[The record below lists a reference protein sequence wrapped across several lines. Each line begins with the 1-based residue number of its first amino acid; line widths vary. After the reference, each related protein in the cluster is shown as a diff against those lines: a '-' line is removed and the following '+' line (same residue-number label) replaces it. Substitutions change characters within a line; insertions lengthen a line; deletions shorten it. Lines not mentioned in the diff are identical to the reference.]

1 VSAHGEHAI
10 IVARP
15 SSTRS
20 DDLRTAITGRLGR
33 SDTQDFVCSQGYNNN
48 SIHRHGPS
56 YMGFARYDEA
66 AILMSFEELRAV
78 GEDAGADL
86 IERFPPPRV
95 SVRLQNPAAARR
107 QSTSL

>member
-1 VSAHGEHAI
+1 
-10 IVARP
+10 
-15 SSTRS
+15 
-20 DDLRTAITGRLGR
+20 
-33 SDTQDFVCSQGYNNN
+33 
-48 SIHRHGPS
+48 
-56 YMGFARYDEA
+56 MGFARYDEA

>member
-1 VSAHGEHAI
+1 
-10 IVARP
+10 
-15 SSTRS
+15 
-20 DDLRTAITGRLGR
+20 
-33 SDTQDFVCSQGYNNN
+33 
-48 SIHRHGPS
+48 
-56 YMGFARYDEA
+56 MGFARYDEA

-107 QSTSL
+107 QSTSLRQRRQYRFIWPQVINETLFPDDLGILAVTAPLADGELKHY